1 MSVMILRDVSIG
13 SVLKSMESPS
23 LREGNDTIDVAEV
36 FGLDHYCTRT
46 PEGLD
51 RLHDA
56 IRTFVMRCIFFNH
69 EAYRLRYKT
78 DEVCEPVTAE
88 RLDALYNMGKV
99 VSRAQLFMTLHCI
112 DYNADLHDYLDT
124 EAYAAYELRETFEQ
138 WQKQLRKLICALADV
153 IAWRVAH
160 EEGCKWG

>member
-1 MSVMILRDVSIG
+1 MSVAILRDESFG
-13 SVLKSMESPS
+13 NVLKSLDSPS
-23 LREGNDTIDVAEV
+23 LREGNDTIDVADV
-36 FGLDHYCTRT
+36 FGMDRYVTRT

-78 DEVCEPVTAE
+78 DEVCVPVTAE

-99 VSRAQLFMTLHCI
+99 VSLAQLFMTLHCI
-112 DYNADLHDYLDT
+112 AYNGDIHDYLD
-124 EAYAAYELRETFEQ
+124 EDDYAAYELRETFEQ
-138 WQKQLRKLICALADV
+138 LQATLKILTAALAET

-160 EEGCKWG
+160 EENCEWF